1 MASFKDL
8 RLKRAYDSDEDDVLG
23 DFYIPALAKSV
34 RYDRLAGFFSSSTLA
49 SAARGMADFIENDGK
64 MRLVTSVEIGE
75 EDKRAMQDGTSKPQK
90 AIADAFLKELEMA
103 DNLQRDHVAALAWMI
118 SQGNLEIK
126 IAIPDKNSL
135 YHQKVGI
142 LYDGES
148 RRVTFSGSINESRS
162 AWKENVEEFK
172 VFCDWMP
179 GQEAYGD
186 TDSKTFEKFWSGSAK
201 NTMVID
207 LPTAIR
213 EHMLKMAPRTK
224 KEAADGIRIFTL
236 RPYQREAVDVWREK
250 GHRGILEMA
259 TGTGKTKTAVACI
272 NQILKLHEST
282 SCLVVIACP
291 TKHLIDQW
299 ADEFKNKKYRVEKAS
314 SDHRN
319 WRKNLIKMPYKLNHN
334 IIENLIIITT
344 HSTFSS
350 EKFVKLMR
358 KCMNKSMIIVDEA
371 HGVGAKKSR
380 QGLLNNYAYRLGLSA
395 TPTRYYD
402 DVGTDVV
409 LDYFGGVIFK
419 YGLDKAIK
427 HGYLAQYEFFP
438 RVAHL
443 TGEEM
448 NKYLKISR
456 QIAIEKNKRTPD
468 MKKIERLQYTRAGII
483 KSAVNKI
490 DVLTGILD
498 EVDQLDHCLI
508 YCADTRQ
515 IQDTFPVLNE
525 KGVLFHQ
532 FTQNES
538 GDERESLLDEFTSGI
553 KPVLVAIKCL
563 DEGVDVPS
571 AKTAIIL
578 ASSGNPREFVQ
589 RRGRL
594 LRPDNGK
601 IAKIYDVIVLPN
613 SLPEDLKDSEITLI
627 VKETDRLKE
636 FASSSENP
644 EVTNKLILQIKAKY
658 GVQN

>member
-8 RLKRAYDSDEDDVLG
+8 RLKSAYDSDEDDVLG

-49 SAARGMADFIENDGK
+49 SAARGMADFIESDGK

-90 AIADAFLKELEMA
+90 VIADAFLKELEMA

-142 LYDGES
+142 LYDEENQ
-148 RRVTFSGSINESRS
+148 RITFSGSINESRS

-172 VFCDWMP
+172 VFCDWKP

-186 TDSKTFEKFWSGSAK
+186 TDSKTFEKFWFGSAK
-201 NTMVID
+201 NTRVVD

-213 EHMLKMAPRTK
+213 DYLRKMAPSTK
-224 KEAADGIRIFTL
+224 KEAVDNIREFTL
-236 RPYQREAVDVWREK
+236 YPHQREAVYEWCEN
-250 GHRGILEMA
+250 GYRGMLNMA

-272 NQILKLHEST
+272 DEILKLHENEP
-282 SCLVVIACP
+282 CLVVIACP
-291 TKHLIDQW
+291 TMHLIDQW
-299 ADEFKNKKYRVEKAS
+299 DCEFENKRYNVKKAS
-314 SDHRN
+314 SRTN
-319 WRKNLIKMPYKLNHN
+319 WRKNLDEMPYKLNHN
-334 IIENLIIITT
+334 IIRNLIIITT
-344 HSTFSS
+344 HNTFSG
-350 EKFVKLMR
+350 EKFVGLIKEF
-358 KCMNKSMIIVDEA
+358 KTKSMVIVDEA
-371 HGVGAKKSR
+371 HGTGAEKTSR
-380 QGLLNNYAYRLGLSA
+380 GLLDEYEYRLGLSA
-395 TPTRYYD
+395 TPKRYFD
-402 DVGTDVV
+402 DDGTDIVYR
-409 LDYFGGVIFK
+409 YFDREVFEFS
-419 YGLDKAIK
+419 LDKAIK
-427 HGYLAQYEFFP
+427 HGYLARYKFFP

-443 TGEEM
+443 TNKEM
-448 NKYLKISR
+448 SKYLKVSR
-456 QIAIEKNKRTPD
+456 VIAIEKNKPTPD
-468 MKKIERLQYTRAGII
+468 VKKIEGLQFNRARII

-490 DVLTGILD
+490 KVLKNIL
-498 EVDQLDHCLI
+498 EEMGQIDHCLI

-515 IQDTFPVLNE
+515 IQKTFPILKKKDVF
-525 KGVLFHQ
+525 FHR

-538 GDERESLLDEFTSGI
+538 GDQRNTLLNQFTSGVY
-553 KPVLVAIKCL
+553 PVLLAIRCL
-563 DEGVDVPS
+563 DEGVDIPS

-578 ASSGNPREFVQ
+578 ASSGNPREFIQ

-601 IAKIYDVIVLPN
+601 IATIYDVITLPN
-613 SLPEDLKDSEITLI
+613 SIPEDLKDSERTLI

-636 FASSSENP
+636 FASSSENR
-644 EVTNKLILQIKAKY
+644 EATDKVILEIKTKY
-658 GVQN
+658 GVQS